1 MTTKHDRILK
11 VYERDV
17 LTLED
22 NDAHD
27 LYSEILLTILHDDN
41 LDISEDGI
49 VSLSKTAKK

>member
-27 LYSEILLTILHDDN
+27 LYGEILLAILHDDN

-49 VSLSKTAKK
+49 VSLLKTAKK